1 MKIELTRP
9 ILENSFSCGR
19 SQFYPN
25 CLLGNYDVIVSPYDE
40 KVMSLNRESFYDG
53 EWDPDFPKEYTVH
66 TDPVFFFCY
75 NFENYYHFLYDTLS
89 YIVHYKELKTRV
101 PKLKLLVGAKKFY
114 EFNIE
119 MFDLLGLNE
128 DLVYISPTVM
138 YSTIHMG
145 LSLTKG
151 NAPPDPRVFDLFKF
165 EKNINN
171 FSKKF
176 YISRRSHIHG
186 DLSNMGTDY
195 TSRRRLINEDA
206 LVEYLTSKGYEE
218 VFCEKMSM
226 KEKINLFSNA
236 TDIVGCIGGGMA
248 NLLFSPPETNVWC
261 IVSPEF
267 LKINYRFRFCME
279 HTNIRYITDTSP
291 YSDALTLHTRVVMPD
306 GRIGEITK
314 IKYEI
319 NISNNDVAG
328 FSREGVF
335 EQGIFSREELV
346 ILDKGLNSPYVLD
359 LDKKD
364 EYGI

>member
-1 MKIELTRP
+1 MEVVKFSSSPL
-9 ILENSFSCGR
+9 NNVFSCGR
-19 SQFYPN
+19 SHYYPN
-25 CLLGNYDVIVSPYDE
+25 CLLGNENGLVSPYDE
-40 KVMSLNRESFYDG
+40 KVMSLNKDSFYDK
-53 EWDPDFPKEYTVH
+53 WSPNFPGEYT
-66 TDPVFFFCY
+66 TYSDPVFFFCY
-75 NFENYYHFLYDTLS
+75 NFENYYHFLYDALP
-89 YIVHYKELKTRV
+89 YLVHYRELKKSV
-101 PKLKLLVGAKKFY
+101 PNLKLLVGAKKFF
-114 EFNIE
+114 EFNLE
-119 MFDLLGLNE
+119 TFDLFGLTN

-138 YSTIHMG
+138 YSTVYVG
-145 LSLTKG
+145 QSLTKG
-151 NAPPDPRVFDLFKF
+151 NDPPDPRVYDLFKF
-165 EKNINN
+165 EKTVNK

-206 LVEYLTSKGYEE
+206 LVEHLTAKGYEE

-236 TDIVGCIGGGMA
+236 SDIVGCIGGGMA
-248 NLLFSPPETNVWC
+248 NLLFARPDTNVWC

-267 LKINYRFRFCME
+267 LTINYRFRFCME
-279 HTNIRYITDTSP
+279 HTNIRYITDTAP
-291 YSDALTLHTRVVMPD
+291 YSDALTLHTRVVTPD

-314 IKYEI
+314 IKYEV

-328 FSREGVF
+328 FSREDTF
-335 EQGIFSREELV
+335 EQGVFSGEEIV
-346 ILDKGLNSPYVLD
+346 ALDKGLNSPYVLN